1 MPFGIYANFIHTHK
15 IKQEAKMRVLLI
27 GVFAALLVFAFS
39 TDLPADENNF
49 FPFPGLSALNNYA
62 FLNGDIEDE
71 INGESDPSAPSAG
84 EDKWVFQDISTGMR
98 LGMGFLNMFFGIG
111 SFIMGDVDGGLEIL
125 FRQVIGVGIPALF
138 VAILYPMYSS
148 ADGMG
153 VIDETGLIGFIFVL
167 PVMYVL
173 VPVGIVLG
181 IYAVSSLITSWVYGF
196 RRPFLYQKPV
206 STANLNDVR
215 NWNVGLLPDS
225 SGRLN
230 AQIAFT
236 AHF

>member
-1 MPFGIYANFIHTHK
+1 
-15 IKQEAKMRVLLI
+15 MRALLI
-27 GVFAALLVFAFS
+27 GVFTGLLVFAFS
-39 TDLPADENNF
+39 TDLPADENDF
-49 FPFPGLSALNNYA
+49 FPFPGLKALNNYA
-62 FLNGDIEDE
+62 FLNGDVDDE
-71 INGESDPSAPSAG
+71 INGESDAFTGESIPSAG
-84 EDKWVFQDISTGMR
+84 EDKWVFQDISTGTR

-111 SFIMGDVDGGLEIL
+111 SFIMGDTDGGLELL
-125 FRQVIGVGIPALF
+125 FRQVIGIGVPAIF
-138 VAILYPMYSS
+138 VAILYPIYTSTD
-148 ADGMG
+148 AMG

-167 PVMYVL
+167 PVMYAL
-173 VPVGIVLG
+173 VPLGIVLG

-206 STANLNDVR
+206 TTANLNDVR
-215 NWNVGLLPDS
+215 NWNIGLSPDT